1 MLQVPALQR
10 FMRARTFF
18 QQPGVQITSSAIITS
33 TLHVSGVAP
42 AGLEPTTQ
50 TTNLGTSVQHN
61 GIEENTRNL
70 SFLRH
75 LRRSES
81 SQVWTDSAVD
91 RIWLG
96 HLNSSNN
103 SIVESNRH
111 VGDGSQGDGS
121 SAMMSHVVDS
131 PSTQDTNIGQDS
143 LDTSTERTLPPVA
156 ALNSFG
162 SVLLWIL
169 GGPSV
174 HLSAYLPPMFRDT
187 SQENH
192 PPLHEGNASQQS
204 QESEGG
210 LQRLRRRV
218 RNMLENDR
226 NL

>member
-10 FMRARTFF
+10 FMRARTFL

-33 TLHVSGVAP
+33 P

-50 TTNLGTSVQHN
+50 TTNLGTSVQN

-91 RIWLG
+91 RIWLD

-103 SIVESNRH
+103 AVVESNQH

-121 SAMMSHVVDS
+121 SAMMSHVLNS
-131 PSTQDTNIGQDS
+131 ANTQDTNIGQDS

-156 ALNSFG
+156 TLNSFG

-192 PPLHEGNASQQS
+192 PPLHEVNASQQS
-204 QESEGG
+204 LESEGG